1 MAMGMGTAKKKKER
15 VNISSWVWSLIV
27 AWRESA
33 LSWRQLRLSVSG
45 GKRFEKVGAI
55 KVLRLSVNAT
65 EPQTRQGHFELPAKY
80 FRMTV
85 NAMTF
90 FALAIVCPLLF
101 TISKHDQDEILLFLA
116 QVSVTPNC
124 KLKTARWGR

>member
-1 MAMGMGTAKKKKER
+1 MAVGNGNGKEEEGSGAT
-15 VNISSWVWSLIV
+15 SSHRGWVWSLIV

-90 FALAIVCPLLF
+90 FAFAIVCPL
-101 TISKHDQDEILLFLA
+101 
-116 QVSVTPNC
+116 SVYE
-124 KLKTARWGR
+124 

>member
-1 MAMGMGTAKKKKER
+1 LLNGNGNGNGKEEGKER

-55 KVLRLSVNAT
+55 KLLRLSVNAT

-90 FALAIVCPLLF
+90 FALAIVCPLCLRVAS
-101 TISKHDQDEILLFLA
+101 T
-116 QVSVTPNC
+116 T
-124 KLKTARWGR
+124 KTKFFSFWRK